1 MRTAFLLL
9 LSARVICGGSGPLK
23 AAMRARPDAYLLAEA
38 CQGGRVSI
46 EQCQVADS
54 RALQQT
60 ALRLRGG
67 GTRKKEALAVKE
79 SPAKGRAVK
88 PRGLVGRQE
97 DETEES
103 AAEGSDTDDEEEQ
116 GWEDGSGGDDGDE
129 DRSEEEGS
137 GEDEEEEQS
146 EEEGSGDGDDEEEQ
160 SGKDSSAG
168 ERKFSKIGT
177 MAVSVLEWQ
186 CACARQQQRI
196 SPRCFPPFCVC
207 PRVCVHQCAYACRC
221 VVCALVGVRVL
232 CMYAVSVSCALSPS
246 LSLSPTLCV
255 CVCVYAVSFSLSFS
269 FSFSLGVRVQYLLS
283 LALFA
288 RL

>member
-186 CACARQQQRI
+186 CACARQHAV
-196 SPRCFPPFCVC
+196 CVC
-207 PRVCVHQCAYACRC
+207 ARARACVCVF
-221 VVCALVGVRVL
+221 VC
-232 CMYAVSVSCALSPS
+232 
-246 LSLSPTLCV
+246 LCV
-255 CVCVYAVSFSLSFS
+255 CVCVRACKYIHIRTYVHAYMHTCMHACIHTYIHTYVHT
-269 FSFSLGVRVQYLLS
+269 YIHTYIHT
-283 LALFA
+283 
-288 RL
+288 